1 MTESK
6 ETMKIMTAPLR
17 LESKD
22 GVATITLA
30 EPENMNAL
38 SLVMLDALIEAL
50 DEVKKSDDRVLV
62 LAAEGRAFCAGADR
76 AEMIERK
83 PAEWEP
89 IVDRYLDPVRRIA
102 DLDIPVIARLQGDTV
117 GGGFGLAIACDFRI
131 AVEGIRLGAPF
142 VRIGLAGCDMSA
154 GYYLPRLIPLGAATE
169 MMMTGRLVRA
179 DEALQLG
186 LVHRVV
192 ASGDLDTAVDTF
204 TTQFRQGPPIALA
217 FTKRAIR
224 RSLDLDRD
232 AEFDYEVFAQV
243 NCIQTEDHQEGVR
256 AFFDEK
262 RKPIFEGR

>member
-1 MTESK
+1 M
-6 ETMKIMTAPLR
+6 IDPLR

-22 GVATITLA
+22 GIATITLTQ
-30 EPENMNAL
+30 PDRMNAL
-38 SLVMLDALIEAL
+38 SIEMLEALIGAL
-50 DEVKKSDDRVLV
+50 EVVGRGDDRVLV

-76 AEMIERK
+76 AEMILRK

-89 IVDRYLDPVRRIA
+89 IVDRYLDPVRLIA
-102 DLDIPVIARLQGDTV
+102 GLDIPVIAKLQGDTV
-117 GGGFGLAIACDFRI
+117 GGGFGLAIACDFRV
-131 AVEGIRLGAPF
+131 AVQGIRLGAPF

-154 GYYLPRLIPLGAATE
+154 GYYLPRLIPLGMATE
-169 MMMTGRLVRA
+169 MMMTGKLVRA
-179 DEALQLG
+179 EEALEIG
-186 LVHRVV
+186 LVHRAV
-192 ASGDLDTAVDTF
+192 AAEDLDAEVAGLA
-204 TTQFRQGPPIALA
+204 QQLRNGPPVALA

-262 RKPIFEGR
+262 RAPVFQGR

>member
-1 MTESK
+1 
-6 ETMKIMTAPLR
+6 MTALLR

-22 GVATITLA
+22 GIATITLA
-30 EPENMNAL
+30 QPERMNAL
-38 SLVMLDALIEAL
+38 GLEMLDALVEAL
-50 DEVKKSDDRVLV
+50 DSVGRGDDRVLV
-62 LAAEGRAFCAGADR
+62 IAAEGRAFCAGADR

-89 IVDRYLDPVRRIA
+89 IVDHYLDPVRRIA

-169 MMMTGRLVRA
+169 MMMTGKLVRA
-179 DEALQLG
+179 DEALGLG

-192 ASGDLDTAVDTF
+192 SAEKLDDEVGKLAE
-204 TTQFRQGPPIALA
+204 QLRNGPPIALA

-243 NCIQTEDHQEGVR
+243 NCIQTEDHHEGVR

-262 RKPIFEGR
+262 RAPVFKGC

>member
-1 MTESK
+1 
-6 ETMKIMTAPLR
+6 MTAPLR
-17 LESKD
+17 LESEA

-30 EPENMNAL
+30 QPERLNAL
-38 SLVMLDALIEAL
+38 SLEMLDALVDAL
-50 DEVKKSDDRVLV
+50 DAVRRGDDRVLV

-83 PAEWEP
+83 PAEWQP
-89 IVDRYLDPVRRIA
+89 IVDHYLDPVRRIA

-131 AVEGIRLGAPF
+131 AAEGIRLGAPF

-154 GYYLPRLIPLGAATE
+154 GYYLPRLIPLGVATE
-169 MMMTGRLVRA
+169 MMLTGKLVRA
-179 DEALQLG
+179 DEALALG

-192 ASGDLDTAVDTF
+192 SPDDLDDEVGKLAD
-204 TTQFRQGPPIALA
+204 RLRAGPPIALA

-243 NCIQTEDHQEGVR
+243 SCIQTEDHREGVR

-262 RKPIFEGR
+262 RAPVFKGR

>member
-1 MTESK
+1 
-6 ETMKIMTAPLR
+6 MTAPLR
-17 LESKD
+17 LEHR
-22 GVATITLA
+22 GGIATITLA
-30 EPENMNAL
+30 QPEKLNAL
-38 SLVMLDALIEAL
+38 GFGMLDALVEAL
-50 DEVKKSDDRVLV
+50 DAVARSDARVLV

-76 AEMIERK
+76 AEMIERR
-83 PAEWEP
+83 PAEWPP
-89 IVDRYLDPVRRIA
+89 IVDHYLDPVRRIA

-131 AVEGIRLGAPF
+131 AAQGIRLGAPF

-169 MMMTGRLVRA
+169 MMMTGRLVKA
-179 DEALQLG
+179 DEALALG

-192 ASGDLDTAVDTF
+192 AAEDLDQEVGRLAG
-204 TTQFRQGPPIALA
+204 QLREGPPIALA

-243 NCIQTEDHQEGVR
+243 TCIQTADHREGVR

-262 RKPIFEGR
+262 RPPVFEGR

>member
-1 MTESK
+1 
-6 ETMKIMTAPLR
+6 MTAPLR
-17 LESKD
+17 LESD
-22 GVATITLA
+22 DRIATITLA
-30 EPENMNAL
+30 RPGQMNAL
-38 SLVMLDALIEAL
+38 SFEMLDALIEVL
-50 DEVKKSDDRVLV
+50 DEVGRGDARVLV
-62 LAAEGRAFCAGADR
+62 LAAEGPAFCAGADR

-102 DLDIPVIARLQGDTV
+102 ELDIPVIAKLQGDTV

-131 AVEGIRLGAPF
+131 AASGIRLGAPF
-142 VRIGLAGCDMSA
+142 LRIGLAGCDMSA

-169 MMMTGRLVRA
+169 MMMTGRLVRT
-179 DEALQLG
+179 DEALGLG

-192 ASGDLDTAVDTF
+192 EGEDLDAEVAAF
-204 TTQFRQGPPIALA
+204 AGKLRQGPPIALA

-243 NCIQTEDHQEGVR
+243 SCIQTEDHQEGVR

-262 RKPIFEGR
+262 RKPLFKGS

>member
-1 MTESK
+1 
-6 ETMKIMTAPLR
+6 MTAPLR
-17 LESKD
+17 LDSHD
-22 GVATITLA
+22 GIATVTLA
-30 EPENMNAL
+30 RPERMNAL
-38 SLVMLDALIEAL
+38 GLEMLDALIEAL
-50 DEVKKSDDRVLV
+50 DEVGRSDARVLV
-62 LAAEGRAFCAGADR
+62 LAAQGPAFCAGADR
-76 AEMIERK
+76 AEMVERR
-83 PAEWEP
+83 PVEWEP

-131 AVEGIRLGAPF
+131 AASGIRLGAPF
-142 VRIGLAGCDMSA
+142 VRIGLAGCDMTA

-169 MMMTGRLVRA
+169 MMMTGKLVST
-179 DEALQLG
+179 DEALALG

-192 ASGDLDTAVDTF
+192 EPEDLDAEVDTLAGSL
-204 TTQFRQGPPIALA
+204 RNGPPIALA

-243 NCIQTEDHQEGVR
+243 NCIQTEDHQEGVC

-262 RKPIFEGR
+262 RRPVFKGR

>member
-1 MTESK
+1 
-6 ETMKIMTAPLR
+6 MTAPLR
-17 LESKD
+17 VESND
-22 GVATITLA
+22 GIATITLA
-30 EPENMNAL
+30 RPERMNAL
-38 SLVMLDALIEAL
+38 SFEMLDALIDAL
-50 DEVKKSDDRVLV
+50 DTVAKGDDRVLV
-62 LAAEGRAFCAGADR
+62 LAAEGPAFCAGADR

-117 GGGFGLAIACDFRI
+117 GGGFGLAIACDFRV
-131 AVEGIRLGAPF
+131 AAEGIRLGAPF

-169 MMMTGRLVRA
+169 MMMTGKLVHA
-179 DEALQLG
+179 DEALALG

-192 ASGDLDTAVDTF
+192 AAEDLDAEVGKLAG
-204 TTQFRQGPPIALA
+204 RMRNGPPIALA

-224 RSLDLDRD
+224 RSLDLDRNS
-232 AEFDYEVFAQV
+232 EFDYEVSAQV

-262 RKPIFEGR
+262 RAPVFKGS

>member
-1 MTESK
+1 
-6 ETMKIMTAPLR
+6 MTAPLR
-17 LESKD
+17 IESKD
-22 GVATITLA
+22 QIATITLA
-30 EPENMNAL
+30 QPERMNAL
-38 SLVMLDALIEAL
+38 NFEMLDALIEAL
-50 DEVKKSDDRVLV
+50 ESVRRSDARVLV

-89 IVDRYLDPVRRIA
+89 IVDHYLDPVRCIA
-102 DLDIPVIARLQGDTV
+102 DLDIPVIAKLQGDTV
-117 GGGFGLAIACDFRI
+117 GGGFGLAIACDFRV
-131 AVEGIRLGAPF
+131 ATEGIRLGAPF

-169 MMMTGRLVRA
+169 MMMTGKLVRA
-179 DEALQLG
+179 DEALALG

-192 ASGDLDTAVDTF
+192 AAEDLDTEVGKLAL
-204 TTQFRQGPPIALA
+204 QLRHGPPVALA

-224 RSLDLDRD
+224 RSLDLGRD

-262 RKPIFEGR
+262 RQPVFKGS

>member
-1 MTESK
+1 
-6 ETMKIMTAPLR
+6 MTAPLR

-22 GVATITLA
+22 GIATITLA
-30 EPENMNAL
+30 QPDRMNAL
-38 SLVMLDALIEAL
+38 SLEMLGALVEAL
-50 DEVKKSDDRVLV
+50 AAVRRGDDRVLV

-76 AEMIERK
+76 SEMIER
-83 PAEWEP
+83 PPSEWEP
-89 IVDRYLDPVRRIA
+89 IVDHYLDPVRRIA

-131 AVEGIRLGAPF
+131 AAEGIRLGAPF

-179 DEALQLG
+179 DEALALG
-186 LVHRVV
+186 LVHRV
-192 ASGDLDTAVDTF
+192 ASAESLDDEVGELAE
-204 TTQFRQGPPIALA
+204 RLRNGPPIALA

-243 NCIQTEDHQEGVR
+243 NCIQTEDHREGVR

-262 RKPIFEGR
+262 RAPVFRGR

>member
-1 MTESK
+1 
-6 ETMKIMTAPLR
+6 MTAPLR

-22 GVATITLA
+22 GIATITLA
-30 EPENMNAL
+30 QPERMNAL
-38 SLVMLDALIEAL
+38 NLGMLDALVEAL
-50 DEVKKSDDRVLV
+50 DAVRRSDDRVLV

-76 AEMIERK
+76 AEMTLRR

-89 IVDRYLDPVRRIA
+89 IVDHYLDPVRRIA
-102 DLDIPVIARLQGDTV
+102 DLDIPVIATLQGDTV

-131 AVEGIRLGAPF
+131 AAEGIRLGAPF

-169 MMMTGRLVRA
+169 MMMTGKLVRA
-179 DEALQLG
+179 DEALALG

-192 ASGDLDTAVDTF
+192 SAENLDDEVSKLAK
-204 TTQFRQGPPIALA
+204 QLRNGPPIALA

-224 RSLDLDRD
+224 RSLDRGRD

-262 RKPIFEGR
+262 RAPVFKGR

>member
-1 MTESK
+1 
-6 ETMKIMTAPLR
+6 MTAPLR
-17 LESKD
+17 LESRD
-22 GVATITLA
+22 GIATITLA
-30 EPENMNAL
+30 QPERMNAL
-38 SLVMLDALIEAL
+38 NLEMLDALIEAL
-50 DEVKKSDDRVLV
+50 DAVRRSDDRVLV

-76 AEMIERK
+76 AEMIPRNS
-83 PAEWEP
+83 AEWEP

-117 GGGFGLAIACDFRI
+117 GGGFGLAIACDFRV

-169 MMMTGRLVRA
+169 MMMTGRLVRS
-179 DEALQLG
+179 DEAQALG

-192 ASGDLDTAVDTF
+192 PAESLDDEVGKLAGAL
-204 TTQFRQGPPIALA
+204 RSGPPIALA

-224 RSLDLDRD
+224 RSLDLDRN

-243 NCIQTEDHQEGVR
+243 NCIQTEDHREGVR
-256 AFFDEK
+256 AFFDDK
-262 RKPIFEGR
+262 RAPVFQGR

>member
-1 MTESK
+1 
-6 ETMKIMTAPLR
+6 MTAPLR

-22 GVATITLA
+22 GIATITLA
-30 EPENMNAL
+30 QPERKNAL
-38 SLVMLDALIEAL
+38 NFGMLDALVEAL
-50 DEVKKSDDRVLV
+50 DAVRRSGDRVLV

-76 AEMIERK
+76 AEMTLRK

-89 IVDRYLDPVRRIA
+89 IVDHYLDPVRRIA
-102 DLDIPVIARLQGDTV
+102 DLDIPVIAKLQGDTV
-117 GGGFGLAIACDFRI
+117 GGGFGLAIASDFRI
-131 AVEGIRLGAPF
+131 AAEGIRLGAPF

-169 MMMTGRLVRA
+169 MMMTGKLERA
-179 DEALQLG
+179 DEALALG

-192 ASGDLDTAVDTF
+192 SPEDLDDEVGKLAEGL
-204 TTQFRQGPPIALA
+204 RNGPPIALA

-243 NCIQTEDHQEGVR
+243 NCIQTEDHREGVR

-262 RKPIFEGR
+262 RAPVFKGR

>member
-1 MTESK
+1 MAALRHES
-6 ETMKIMTAPLR
+6 R
-17 LESKD
+17 D

-30 EPENMNAL
+30 QPERMNAL
-38 SLVMLDALIEAL
+38 SFEMLDALVEAL
-50 DEVKKSDDRVLV
+50 DAVGRGDDRVLV

-76 AEMIERK
+76 AEMIPRE
-83 PAEWEP
+83 PSEWEP
-89 IVDRYLDPVRRIA
+89 IVDHYLDPVRRIA
-102 DLDIPVIARLQGDTV
+102 ELDIPVIARLQGDTV

-131 AVEGIRLGAPF
+131 AAEGIRLGAPF

-154 GYYLPRLIPLGAATE
+154 GSSLPRLIPLGMATE
-169 MMMTGRLVRA
+169 MMMTGKLVRS
-179 DEALQLG
+179 DEALALG

-192 ASGDLDTAVDTF
+192 SAEKLDGEVATF
-204 TTQFRQGPPIALA
+204 AEKLRCGPPIALA

-224 RSLDLDRD
+224 RSLDLGRD

-262 RKPIFEGR
+262 RTPVFRGR

>member
-1 MTESK
+1 
-6 ETMKIMTAPLR
+6 MTALLR

-22 GVATITLA
+22 GIATITLA
-30 EPENMNAL
+30 QPERMNAL
-38 SLVMLDALIEAL
+38 GLEMLDALVEAL
-50 DEVKKSDDRVLV
+50 DSVGRGDDRVLV
-62 LAAEGRAFCAGADR
+62 IAAEGRAFCAGADR

-89 IVDRYLDPVRRIA
+89 IVDHYLDPVRRIA

-179 DEALQLG
+179 DEALGLG

-192 ASGDLDTAVDTF
+192 SAEKLDDEVGKLAE
-204 TTQFRQGPPIALA
+204 QLRNGPPIALA

-243 NCIQTEDHQEGVR
+243 NCIQTEDHHEGVR

-262 RKPIFEGR
+262 RAPVFKGC

>member
-1 MTESK
+1 
-6 ETMKIMTAPLR
+6 MTAPLR
-17 LESKD
+17 LESRD
-22 GVATITLA
+22 GIATITLA
-30 EPENMNAL
+30 QPERMNAL
-38 SLVMLDALIEAL
+38 NLEMLDALIEAL
-50 DEVKKSDDRVLV
+50 DAVGRSDDRVLV

-76 AEMIERK
+76 AEMIPRNS
-83 PAEWEP
+83 AEWEP

-117 GGGFGLAIACDFRI
+117 GGGFGLAIACDFRV

-169 MMMTGRLVRA
+169 MMMTGRLVRS
-179 DEALQLG
+179 DEAQALG

-192 ASGDLDTAVDTF
+192 PAESLDDEVGKLAGAL
-204 TTQFRQGPPIALA
+204 RSGPPIALA

-224 RSLDLDRD
+224 RSLDLDRT

-243 NCIQTEDHQEGVR
+243 NCIQTEDHREGVR

-262 RKPIFEGR
+262 RAPVFQGR

>member
-1 MTESK
+1 
-6 ETMKIMTAPLR
+6 MTAPLR

-22 GVATITLA
+22 GIATITLA
-30 EPENMNAL
+30 RPERMNAL
-38 SLVMLDALIEAL
+38 GFEMLDALVEAL
-50 DEVKKSDDRVLV
+50 DTVGRGDDRVLI

-89 IVDRYLDPVRRIA
+89 IVDHYLDPVRRIA
-102 DLDIPVIARLQGDTV
+102 DLDIPVIAKLQGDTV
-117 GGGFGLAIACDFRI
+117 GGGFGLAIACDFRV

-142 VRIGLAGCDMSA
+142 VKIGLAGCDMST

-169 MMMTGRLVRA
+169 MMMTGKLVRA
-179 DEALQLG
+179 EEALALG
-186 LVHRVV
+186 LVHRAVP
-192 ASGDLDTAVDTF
+192 AEKLDAEVEKLAG
-204 TTQFRQGPPIALA
+204 QLRNGPPVALA

-224 RSLDLDRD
+224 RSLDLDRN

-262 RKPIFEGR
+262 RAPVFQGR